1 MSMMALAQQLQTQG
15 RGGDTILAHITPE
28 EAQLLE
34 SRGGAGTLNPNT
46 GLPEYGWLDDL
57 WKGVKKVWNNTV
69 VPIVKKLAPVIIPAV
84 SIFFPAAIPAIGA
97 WFGATGATAAVVGTA
112 ALSAGVT
119 LASGGTLEQAIKGA
133 ALGAAASYVT
143 PILGAKANQLL
154 GGTLSPTVQSYLGS
168 ALVQGGITAA
178 RGGSVRDVF
187 TAAAT
192 GAATAYLGTLAKNYY
207 QSINDKMATGKLNI
221 TQKTADGSLITAADA
236 ETYKKAGLSETQIAN
251 ALKAQGVS
259 DAHANLAAKSIV
271 ANNSAEQT
279 ATILAEYAGKTGN
292 AVMNATTGKDAIANS
307 ITLGNN
313 SDILLRAEDANLMAR
328 DAVLLKNQGVP
339 EGAIQEHLQASGA
352 STGYARTAAQMAY
365 AGNDAATIANKIQ
378 TTAQYNVNNAS
389 SDYSKGQVYNS
400 TDYVV
405 PREVGQVM
413 NEQQQALADSI
424 PYKEMVTSG
433 QITVDQASTYADAGY
448 KPADVTKLISVGYTP
463 ADLQDLAA
471 VGVNGRDLVTL
482 SNTKFAEGQIND
494 LMAGGA
500 TVTDIATT
508 SRVIDSGKIDVATA
522 SQLLTRDVSGSAITQ
537 LANKG
542 QAQAAVNS
550 NLSGV
555 AIDKLANGGF
565 DINKAVALQKSGVD
579 VNQMINDNE
588 WSAYQKLLATPT
600 ATATAGPAAPV
611 DPTAA
616 LVNSGTITAQEVSD
630 LTANGYSKADISS
643 LISKG
648 YTAPDLMDLSA
659 AGVPVSTLTSLAQTQ
674 FPETQ
679 INDLMSAGASAND
692 IATASNIVNAGKIS
706 LDNASKLLS
715 KDYTG
720 FQINGLAY
728 STPKNIEAL
737 ANSNITGDTY
747 SKLANG
753 GWDISKA
760 AQLSTSGTDVNALIS
775 AGKWDDYRMISQA
788 PAGTIPV
795 KDASGKVSYFEASTG
810 NTLDASGK
818 VITYAKAPEV
828 GGGTQTAG
836 AGPLDVEVA
845 GRPGKVGQESAVRGP
860 LTPGNV
866 LASDAD
872 IDAGRA
878 TFNDASNAWETP
890 VRTPESEYTYTTPAG
905 EVVGPPAPPS
915 EYTYTTPPGEVVGP
929 PAPVAPPANEY
940 TYTTPPGEVVGPPQ
954 PPTTAPV
961 APPTQV
967 TPTPLPPAAPAPSTI
982 PPWMP
987 DGSAVYGEQNGR
999 PIFVTPDGALYTGTG
1014 DLLGNVTPPGQTMG
1028 PPAPPVVA
1036 PPTAP
1041 GPEYTYTTPPG
1052 EVVGPPAPPVVA
1064 PPTAPVVAPP
1074 TAPGPEYTYTTPP
1087 GEVVGPPAPT
1097 PVEPPSVTVPGQ
1109 TDDGTI
1115 EVRAPRE
1122 PEPPLSPLV
1131 PGDSTPRPP
1140 VVNVDLTQP
1149 PPLSPLTPGDSTPR
1163 PPVTE
1168 VDITQPPAPA
1178 PVEVITPAT
1187 PYVPVPTPPVG
1198 EDPKKWKGWGP
1209 IDPLKFGDVGKIYNP
1224 GLNPGWVQPSP
1235 FYQTYSP
1242 IQSQYYWGQ
1251 HPYQP
1256 GPRFDQTL
1264 YNTVPEAPQTPFG
1277 LQQMYTP
1284 TDLNQYLSQ
1293 FTAGPVAPR

>member
-1 MSMMALAQQLQTQG
+1 MSMMALAQQLQSQG
-15 RGGDTILAHITPE
+15 RGNDTILAHITPE
-28 EAQLLE
+28 EAAMLE
-34 SRGGAGTLNPNT
+34 AAGGSGTLNPET
-46 GLPEYGWLDDL
+46 GLPEFGWLDEQWNKVKTW
-57 WKGVKKVWNNTV
+57 WKKDVQPV
-69 VPIVKKLAPVIIPAV
+69 IRKLAPVIIPVV
-84 SIFFPAAIPAIGA
+84 SIFFPTAIPAIGA
-97 WFGATGATAAVVGTA
+97 WFGATGTAAAVVGTA

-154 GGTLSPTVQSYLGS
+154 GGTLSPAVQSYLGS
-168 ALVQGGITAA
+168 ALVTGGITAA

-187 TAAAT
+187 KAAAT

-221 TQKTADGSLITAADA
+221 TQKTADGSLVTAADA
-236 ETYKKAGLSETQIAN
+236 ETYKKAGLSETQIA
-251 ALKAQGVS
+251 ASLKAQGVS
-259 DAHANLAAKSIV
+259 ESHANLAAKSIV

-279 ATILAEYAGKTGN
+279 AVILAEYAGKSGN
-292 AVMNATTGKDAIANS
+292 AVMNTSLGKDAIANS

-313 SDILLRAEDANLMAR
+313 SDILLRAEDANFLAQ
-328 DAVLLKNQGVP
+328 DAVQLKNQGLN
-339 EGAIQEHLQASGA
+339 AAQIQQHLEASGA
-352 STGYARTAAQMAY
+352 TPTYAKQAAQMATS
-365 AGNDAATIANKIQ
+365 GSNATAIATKIQ
-378 TTAQYNVNNAS
+378 SSAQYNS
-389 SDYSKGQVYNS
+389 SSSYTSAAAGGQVYNN
-400 TDYVV
+400 TEYVV

-413 NEQQQALADSI
+413 NEQQQTLADSI
-424 PYKEMVTSG
+424 PYRDMVTAG
-433 QITVDQASTYADAGY
+433 TITVDQAATYKDAGY
-448 KPADVTKLISVGYTP
+448 QPADVTKLMSVGYNA

-471 VGVNGRDLVTL
+471 VGVNARDLVTL

-494 LMAGGA
+494 LMSGGA

-508 SRVIDSGKIDVATA
+508 SRVIDTGKIDVATA
-522 SQLLTRDVSGSAITQ
+522 SQLLSRDVSGSAITQ

-550 NLSGV
+550 NLSGST
-555 AIDKLANGGF
+555 IDKLANGGF
-565 DINKAVALQKSGVD
+565 DINRAVALKNSGTNVD
-579 VNQMINDNE
+579 QLISENKWNE
-588 WSAYQKLLATPT
+588 YQKLLSTT
-600 ATATAGPAAPV
+600 TGTTTTTAGPAAPV
-611 DPTAA
+611 DPTTA

-659 AGVPVSTLTSLAQTQ
+659 AGVPVSTLTSLANTQ

-692 IATASNIVNAGKIS
+692 IATASNIVNAGKLS

-720 FQINGLAY
+720 FQINSLAY
-728 STPKNIEAL
+728 SQPKNIEAL

-747 SKLANG
+747 NKLANG

-760 AQLSTSGTDVNALIS
+760 AQLSNSGTDVNALIS

-795 KDASGKVSYFEASTG
+795 KDAAGKVSYFEAATG

-818 VITYAKAPEV
+818 VITYARAPEV

-836 AGPLDVEVA
+836 VGDIGVEVA

-878 TFNDASNAWETP
+878 TFNDAANAWETP
-890 VRTPESEYTYTTPAG
+890 ERAPESEYTYTTPPG
-905 EVVGPPAPPS
+905 EVVGPPAPPN
-915 EYTYTTPPGEVVGP
+915 EYIYTTPPGEVVGP

-940 TYTTPPGEVVGPPQ
+940 TYTTPPGEFVGPAQ

-967 TPTPLPPAAPAPSTI
+967 TPAPLPPAAP
-982 PPWMP
+982 
-987 DGSAVYGEQNGR
+987 V
-999 PIFVTPDGALYTGTG
+999 
-1014 DLLGNVTPPGQTMG
+1014 VTPPT
-1028 PPAPPVVA
+1028 V
-1036 PPTAP
+1036 P

-1064 PPTAPVVAPP
+1064 PPVS
-1074 TAPGPEYTYTTPP
+1074 
-1087 GEVVGPPAPT
+1087 
-1097 PVEPPSVTVPGQ
+1097 PPSVTVPGQ

-1115 EVRAPRE
+1115 VVTAPRE
-1122 PEPPLSPLV
+1122 PELPLSPLV

-1149 PPLSPLTPGDSTPR
+1149 PPLVPLQPTPVNP
-1163 PPVTE
+1163 PAPVTPVVVE
-1168 VDITQPPAPA
+1168 PPAPTPA
-1178 PVEVITPAT
+1178 PVEVRTPAT
-1187 PYVPVPTPPVG
+1187 PYVPIPTPPVG
-1198 EDPKKWKGWGP
+1198 EEPTAPRGYGP
-1209 IDPLKFGDVGKIYNP
+1209 ITPLVFGQVGQVNNP
-1224 GLNPGWVQPSP
+1224 GLNPGFVQPTP
-1235 FYQTYSP
+1235 FYRTSSP
-1242 IQSQYYWGQ
+1242 VQSKFYWGQ

-1256 GPRFDQTL
+1256 GPTFNQTL
-1264 YNTVPEAPQTPFG
+1264 YNTVPGAPQQPFG

-1293 FTAGPVAPR
+1293 FTPGPVAPR